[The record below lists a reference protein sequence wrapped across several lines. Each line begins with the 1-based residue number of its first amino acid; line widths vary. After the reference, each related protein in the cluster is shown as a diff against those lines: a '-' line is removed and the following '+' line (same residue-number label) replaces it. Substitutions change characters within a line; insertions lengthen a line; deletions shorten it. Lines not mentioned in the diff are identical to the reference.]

1 MVSLGSGAIQ
11 YLIFF
16 INTLRNM
23 PQRTEDWL
31 KQAKRDL
38 EHARM
43 DIKEGF
49 YEWACFSAQQA
60 SEKALKALYQNM
72 NALAWGHSVRELL
85 QNLNDKFEIEHLMEG
100 GKILDKYYIPARY
113 PNGFETGAP
122 MEYFTLK
129 EAKEAVEYADKII
142 RFCENNIS

>member
-1 MVSLGSGAIQ
+1 
-11 YLIFF
+11 
-16 INTLRNM
+16 M

-43 DIKEGF
+43 DLAEGF
-49 YEWACFSAQQA
+49 YEWGCFSAQQA
-60 SEKALKALYQNM
+60 SEKALKALYQHM

-85 QNLNDKFEIEHLMEG
+85 QNLSDKFEIEHLMEG
-100 GKILDKYYIPARY
+100 AKILDKYYIPARY

-122 MEYFTLK
+122 MEYFTEK
-129 EAKEAVEYADKII
+129 EAREAVEYADKII

>member
-1 MVSLGSGAIQ
+1 
-11 YLIFF
+11 
-16 INTLRNM
+16 M

-31 KQAKRDL
+31 KQARRDL

-43 DIKEGF
+43 DLMQEF

-60 SEKALKALYQNM
+60 SEKALKALYQN
-72 NALAWGHSVRELL
+72 LS
-85 QNLNDKFEIEHLMEG
+85 
-100 GKILDKYYIPARY
+100 
-113 PNGFETGAP
+113 
-122 MEYFTLK
+122 EYFTEK